1 MMRHVIRDTRG
12 QALLE
17 FTVLMPILLI
27 LTLGV
32 VEVGSV
38 LLDQHVTAKMSREGA
53 NLISRDVTMDTA
65 ETALRAMATGPVKF
79 PDEAR
84 VILSVVRKGAA
95 VGTANNGHN
104 VLVQRHQFGGLAGSS
119 FLNNTGGTFTG
130 IDHAARNPDTDTRL
144 RVTNLPGALDLAP
157 GAAIYIVEV
166 YTKHTLMTP
175 LDRLGITLP
184 DKLYSVAF
192 F

>member
-1 MMRHVIRDTRG
+1 MSRHLIRDTRG

-17 FTVLMPILLI
+17 FTVVMPLVLL
-27 LTLGV
+27 LSLAV

-53 NLISRDVTMDTA
+53 NLISRDVNLDTA
-65 ETALRAMATGPVKF
+65 ETALRSMATGPVKF
-79 PDEAR
+79 PDDAR
-84 VILSVVRKGAA
+84 IIFSVVRQGATP
-95 VGTANNGHN
+95 GTANYLRNI
-104 VLVQRHQFGGLAGSS
+104 VAQRHAFGSLAGSS

-144 RVTNLPGALDLAP
+144 RVTNLPGALQLQP
-157 GAAIYIVEV
+157 GGAVYITEV
-166 YTKHTLMTP
+166 YARHTAIIP
-175 LDRLGITLP
+175 LDFFGISLP